1 MARITQ
7 QMIFARLWVALVM
20 LWAGL
25 RILAVEI
32 WLVDYGVSIWW
43 FAVIEVLSSVL
54 YGVSSARLV
63 KELATRH
70 RKNSAKWG
78 SLHAHRLCLARY
90 IFVECGQ
97 SNALGYIFGCGVV
110 GSGICCDRISAHSRI
125 GDENDARRRGL
136 NLLRRVLR

>member
-32 WLVDYGVSIWW
+32 WVVDYGVSIWW

-70 RKNSAKWG
+70 RKNSAKLG
-78 SLHAHRLCLARY
+78 SLTLIGYVLPDTYLLSVGRAMPLATY
-90 IFVECGQ
+90 LVVVSLAVAFAVI
-97 SNALGYIFGCGVV
+97 ALVRTRASVMKMTLSDVV
-110 GSGICCDRISAHSRI
+110 
-125 GDENDARRRGL
+125 
-136 NLLRRVLR
+136 

>member
-1 MARITQ
+1 MARIAQ

-63 KELATRH
+63 KELSAR
-70 RKNSAKWG
+70 RRNNSAKWG
-78 SLHAHRLCLARY
+78 TFTLVGYVLPDTYLLSVGRAMPLATYLVVVSLAVAFAV
-90 IFVECGQ
+90 I
-97 SNALGYIFGCGVV
+97 ALVRTRASVMKMTLSDVV
-110 GSGICCDRISAHSRI
+110 
-125 GDENDARRRGL
+125 
-136 NLLRRVLR
+136 

>member
-32 WLVDYGVSIWW
+32 WLVDYGVNIWW
-43 FAVIEVLSSVL
+43 FATVEVLSSIL
-54 YGVSSARLV
+54 YGVSSARLA

-70 RKNSAKWG
+70 RKNSA
-78 SLHAHRLCLARY
+78 
-90 IFVECGQ
+90 
-97 SNALGYIFGCGVV
+97 
-110 GSGICCDRISAHSRI
+110 
-125 GDENDARRRGL
+125 
-136 NLLRRVLR
+136 

>member
-43 FAVIEVLSSVL
+43 FALIEVLSSVL

-63 KELATRH
+63 KELSAR
-70 RKNSAKWG
+70 RRNNSAKWG
-78 SLHAHRLCLARY
+78 TFTLVGYVLPDTYLLSVGRAMPLATYLVVVSLAVAFAV
-90 IFVECGQ
+90 I
-97 SNALGYIFGCGVV
+97 ALVRTRASVMKMTLSDVV
-110 GSGICCDRISAHSRI
+110 
-125 GDENDARRRGL
+125 
-136 NLLRRVLR
+136 

>member
-32 WLVDYGVSIWW
+32 WLVGYGINIWW
-43 FAVIEVLSSVL
+43 CAIIELSSSIL

-63 KELATRH
+63 KELSAR
-70 RKNSAKWG
+70 RRNNSAKWG
-78 SLHAHRLCLARY
+78 ILTL
-90 IFVECGQ
+90 
-97 SNALGYIFGCGVV
+97 LGYVLPDTYLLSVGRSMPLATYLVVVSLAVIFAVIALVRTRTSVMKTAFTELG
-110 GSGICCDRISAHSRI
+110 
-125 GDENDARRRGL
+125 
-136 NLLRRVLR
+136 

>member
-70 RKNSAKWG
+70 PKEFCEVGNSSR
-78 SLHAHRLCLARY
+78 SLDMSCPIH
-90 IFVECGQ
+90 
-97 SNALGYIFGCGVV
+97 
-110 GSGICCDRISAHSRI
+110 IC
-125 GDENDARRRGL
+125 
-136 NLLRRVLR
+136 

>member
-63 KELATRH
+63 KELSAR
-70 RKNSAKWG
+70 RRNNSAKWG
-78 SLHAHRLCLARY
+78 TFTLVGYVLPDTYLLSVGRAMPLATYLVVVSLAVAFAA
-90 IFVECGQ
+90 I
-97 SNALGYIFGCGVV
+97 ALVRTRASVMKMTLSDVV
-110 GSGICCDRISAHSRI
+110 
-125 GDENDARRRGL
+125 
-136 NLLRRVLR
+136 